1 MRVFLTGAT
10 GYIGTAVA
18 ERLQA
23 AGHEVSGLA
32 RTEEAA
38 AKLTAAGVRPVRGD
52 FADPAT
58 VGAAAGAA
66 DGVISTA
73 TTYKAEIDGPAI
85 EAILGALAGS
95 GKPFLYTSGIW
106 VHGDTGGA
114 VVDEESPLKPAT
126 LVVWRVPVENRVLA
140 GAAQGIRSTV
150 IRPGIVYGRAGGI
163 PAGLVEAA
171 RKEGTVRFVGTG
183 RNRWPLVHI
192 DDLADLYLAAI
203 ERAPAG
209 TLLLAVAGPSRT
221 VADIAAA
228 ASRGGGAG
236 GRTASWPVEEARQTL
251 GTYADALVLD
261 QQATSRHAATL
272 LAWRPRRPDI
282 IEELER
288 GSYVKG

>member
-1 MRVFLTGAT
+1 MRIFLTGAT

-32 RTEEAA
+32 RTGEAA

-140 GAAQGIRSTV
+140 GAAQGIRSAGRSCIST
-150 IRPGIVYGRAGGI
+150 IWPTCTWRPSNGHRREHSCWRWRGL
-163 PAGLVEAA
+163 PAPSPIS
-171 RKEGTVRFVGTG
+171 RQPR
-183 RNRWPLVHI
+183 
-192 DDLADLYLAAI
+192 
-203 ERAPAG
+203 
-209 TLLLAVAGPSRT
+209 AVAGVREAGQHHGLSKRPDRPWAPTRTRSSSISRPP
-221 VADIAAA
+221 AATRRH
-228 ASRGGGAG
+228 SWRGGPAGPISSKSWNGA
-236 GRTASWPVEEARQTL
+236 PM
-251 GTYADALVLD
+251 
-261 QQATSRHAATL
+261 
-272 LAWRPRRPDI
+272 
-282 IEELER
+282 
-288 GSYVKG
+288 